1 MRLSTRAR
9 YALRMMLDL
18 AKHGDGGRPVSL
30 ADVAERTDCSRGYL
44 EQLAATL
51 RRQRLIH
58 GVAGKGGGYRLTRGP
73 SETTLREIIEASI
86 GKISII
92 DCLEDDTTCMRTDVC
107 ECRLV
112 YSLINARITQVLDD
126 FTLADLLDPK
136 LRLKVKLK
144 LEKTREKESDA

>member
-18 AKHGDGGRPVSL
+18 AKHGEGGQLVSL

-44 EQLAATL
+44 EQLAAAL

-58 GVAGKGGGYRLTRGP
+58 GVAGKGGGYRLTRAP
-73 SETTLREIIEASI
+73 SDTTLREIIEASI
-86 GKISII
+86 GKISIL
-92 DCLEDDTTCMRTDVC
+92 DCLEDASTCMRADAC

-112 YSLINARITQVLDD
+112 YSLINTRITQVLED

-136 LRLKVKLK
+136 LKLKVKLQ
-144 LEKTREKESDA
+144 LGQAREKERR